1 MPRSP
6 KPETLRAL
14 AQTWKACRLNYP
26 GWVIAPP
33 HAREAIWDYT
43 EHWVEPVLGQLGT
56 MENPDA
62 LVLLRELFWRVEVA
76 LNPLFMSQVKVAT
89 SVLESINPA
98 PDLLPWP
105 PPSQSAPKNH
115 HGRDD
120 LLEAWVEVAFSLLRE
135 ARDDFDIERFQQW
148 HERLASAVCSR
159 PHWLARWHY
168 EQSLFALARF
178 DFSTFETAVN
188 GWPTQLEE
196 LPFWEVRRAA
206 LLAEFGHTDRAQALA
221 DAALQAIRARLP
233 AGKTDYG
240 LLSAEGWA
248 MHLLMM
254 LKRWGLNEMPK
265 EERQRF
271 HERFLFLARHECNP
285 WEISDGLKLAIN
297 RPRPLPQP
305 AIREVSSFDPGRV
318 SQPTHFT
325 TRGLDHAV
333 RPAFAFLRLFE
344 EAGVPMR
351 VGNVTMVGSEASEV
365 PLWIAPFAY
374 SWALATALRANEEKI
389 VGQLLDRGQIASLAQ
404 DEATRLANWLLNVL
418 ETATA
423 NIGPTRAVVWD
434 QPLWERILP
443 SVVEALSRLAFRADL
458 KPVKR
463 LLNAVEAL
471 CRMPFTPALSNLYSP
486 LDRLFER
493 ILDWSLPKD
502 EALRRIGLWLFLPL
516 PSEIKHQGHH
526 DIPEPLAHVNHV
538 ALAQW
543 SRPQDPALT
552 NRIQQ
557 LLTCAAGGSPLDRR
571 HASLRLATIALL
583 GGLQGSE
590 ATRLRK
596 ALWNQRDASTDL
608 PKGTQ
613 LRLPILLRFCPLPR
627 RSWTEIIR
635 RRFLQDPIP
644 PVHEPT
650 PDGSGS
656 NINPYRAQR
665 WIDDLQEVTRTHH
678 THPKERPFKCEWSS
692 DDALI
697 LAAKFTEWWRSQAFP
712 ILPRHPNPLEP
723 FVGGP
728 LRSCAESIV
737 DVLADAVLPR
747 LAQRP
752 TRDVTEV
759 LTMIDEMDATGVSVI
774 AAKPLKLLFGAEF
787 GHIVSLFLRE
797 LLSTDPTRVRNAAHA
812 MQDWA
817 VSGRKV
823 GIPAL
828 PTILWDALVWKAASR
843 SGPAL
848 SSVLCS
854 LAECIRRSCSRL
866 SPSQVSLLGT
876 ALEALLHETEIPP
889 PHIAPQGVDLWEARI
904 PLTER
909 PAHQRSA
916 ALLAKAVEQ
925 YLTRHSQPLPEVISR
940 WRKIGESSPLPE
952 VRRVWKPDTP

>member
-6 KPETLRAL
+6 KPETLSAV

-26 GWVIAPP
+26 GWVIAPA

-43 EHWVEPVLGQLGT
+43 EHWVEPVLGQLET
-56 MENPDA
+56 MECPDA
-62 LVLLRELFWRVEVA
+62 LVLLRELFWRMEVA
-76 LNPLFMSQVKVAT
+76 LNPLFMSQVKEAT

-105 PPSQSAPKNH
+105 PPSQSAPAKH

-120 LLEAWVEVAFSLLRE
+120 LLEAWVEVAFALLRE

-148 HERLASAVCSR
+148 HERLAPAIRSR

-168 EQSLFALARF
+168 ERCLFALARF
-178 DFSTFETAVN
+178 DFNAFETAVN
-188 GWPTQLEE
+188 EWPTQLEE

-221 DAALQAIRARLP
+221 DNALQAIRARLP
-233 AGKTDYG
+233 AGKADFG

-254 LKRWGLNEMPK
+254 LKRCRLKDMPK

-271 HERFLFLARHECNP
+271 QERFLFLARHECNP
-285 WEISDGLKLAIN
+285 WEISDWLKLAIN
-297 RPRPLPQP
+297 RPRPLPEP
-305 AIREVSSFDPGRV
+305 AIREVLSFDPGRV
-318 SQPTHFT
+318 SHPTHFT
-325 TRGLDHAV
+325 TRGPKDAA
-333 RPAFAFLRLFE
+333 RPAFAFIRLFE
-344 EAGVPMR
+344 EAGMPMR
-351 VGNVTMVGSEASEV
+351 AGSVTMVGFEAKEV

-374 SWALATALRANEEKI
+374 SWALGTAVRANEIE
-389 VGQLLDRGQIASLAQ
+389 VVEQLLERGRIASLPQ
-404 DEATRLANWLLNVL
+404 EEADRLSNWLLNVL

-423 NIGPTRAVVWD
+423 NVDPAPGAHWD
-434 QPLWERILP
+434 RPLWERILP
-443 SVVEALSRLAFRADL
+443 SVVEGLSRLAFRADIKTL
-458 KPVKR
+458 KR
-463 LLNAVEAL
+463 LLNSVEAL
-471 CRMPFTPALSNLYSP
+471 CRLPFRPTSSSLNDR
-486 LDRLFER
+486 LDRLFGRVLE
-493 ILDWSLPKD
+493 WSLPKD
-502 EALRRIGLWLFLPL
+502 EVLRRIGIWLFLPL
-516 PSEIKHQGHH
+516 PSEINHQGHH
-526 DIPEPLAHVNHV
+526 NIPEPLAHVNHV
-538 ALAQW
+538 TLGQW

-557 LLTCAAGGSPLDRR
+557 LLACAAGGSAVDRR

-590 ATRLRK
+590 VTRLRK
-596 ALWNQRDASTDL
+596 TLWSQRYAGTDL
-608 PKGTQ
+608 PKDTR
-613 LRLPILLRFCPLPR
+613 LRLTILLRFCPLPR

-635 RRFLQDPIP
+635 RRFLQNPVP

-678 THPKERPFKCEWSS
+678 THPKERAFKCEWSS

-697 LAAKFTEWWRSQAFP
+697 LVAKFTEWWRSQAFP

-737 DVLADAVLPR
+737 DVLADAILPR
-747 LAQRP
+747 LAQQP
-752 TRDVTEV
+752 KRDVTEV

-774 AAKPLKLLFGAEF
+774 AARPLTLLFGAEV

-828 PTILWDALVWKAASR
+828 PTILWDALIWKAASR
-843 SGPAL
+843 SAPAL
-848 SSVLCS
+848 SSVLHS
-854 LAECIRRSCSRL
+854 LAECIRRSSARL
-866 SPSQVSLLGT
+866 SRSQISLLCT
-876 ALEALLHETEIPP
+876 ALETLLLETEIPP
-889 PHIAPQGVDLWEARI
+889 PHIEPQGEGLWEARI

-916 ALLAKAVEQ
+916 ALLANAVDQ
-925 YLTRHSQPLPEVISR
+925 YLTRHRQPLPDVLIQ
-940 WRKIGESSPLPE
+940 WRAKGESSPLPE